1 MTLWCRSHRTRQVIA
16 IAWFTLSLTCTGS
29 SASDR
34 LDYAQL
40 KSVVRIETP
49 PSADGRPGVGCGFLV
64 GGDSAKGGRLF
75 LVTNKH
81 MVGDWNIADG
91 DIQHPFQW
99 IDVFFYRTVADASG
113 RGYRATRVKLVDQ
126 AGHIDTSRVRL
137 HPAPRVDVVAIDVT
151 DKVKDTSEQ
160 ITWMAYDGSYLLPFD
175 RIESMQTGIGDD
187 VIALG
192 YPYNI
197 RSLRDDYPVAK
208 TAYVASAPGQQL
220 SLPIPTVNRQN
231 RT

>member
-64 GGDSAKGGRLF
+64 GGERSAQGGGCSSSRINTWLAIGT
-75 LVTNKH
+75 LRTES
-81 MVGDWNIADG
+81 
-91 DIQHPFQW
+91 IQHPFQW

-160 ITWMAYDGSYLLPFD
+160 ITWDGIRRFVPPPF
-175 RIESMQTGIGDD
+175 
-187 VIALG
+187 
-192 YPYNI
+192 
-197 RSLRDDYPVAK
+197 RSD
-208 TAYVASAPGQQL
+208 
-220 SLPIPTVNRQN
+220 
-231 RT
+231 